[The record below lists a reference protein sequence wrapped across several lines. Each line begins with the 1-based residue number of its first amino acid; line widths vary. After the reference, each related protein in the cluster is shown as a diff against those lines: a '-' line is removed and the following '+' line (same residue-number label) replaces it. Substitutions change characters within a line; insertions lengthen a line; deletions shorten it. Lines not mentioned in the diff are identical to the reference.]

1 MRSDRESETASG
13 VAAPRRNAGASSVNV
28 AARREQQPTGRGLTL
43 SDFESHHGGW
53 SGVLA
58 PLTAGQD
65 LSAEQTEAAMAEI
78 LAGNATSAQIAGFI
92 VGLRMKGETVEEM
105 AGLLTAM
112 QDAAERVP
120 LADVDGVIDTCGT
133 GGDRSHSINVSTIAA
148 FVVAGAGAKVCK
160 HGNRAAS
167 SACGSADVLEGLGV
181 AIEVTPDVVARCVEE
196 AGIGFCFAMRFHPA
210 MRHAGP
216 TRKELGVPTVFNFLG
231 PLANPA
237 RVRRQVLGVSDK
249 HMAEKMAGV
258 LRARGSERAL
268 VVFGH
273 DGLDELTTTTT
284 STVVELGEDGELR
297 RYELDPA
304 AHGLRRADPNALRGG
319 DVGSN
324 VAATE
329 AVLGGGAGPHRDIV
343 VLNAAAGLM
352 VAGVAEDIAEGLELA
367 AAAIDDGRAANAL
380 ERLITLSNSG

>member
-1 MRSDRESETASG
+1 MR
-13 VAAPRRNAGASSVNV
+13 
-28 AARREQQPTGRGLTL
+28 
-43 SDFESHHGGW
+43 
-53 SGVLA
+53 
-58 PLTAGQD
+58 
-65 LSAEQTEAAMAEI
+65 EI
-78 LAGNATSAQIAGFI
+78 LAGEASPAQIAGFI
-92 VGLRMKGETVEEM
+92 VALRMKGETVDEM
-105 AGLLTAM
+105 AGLLSAM
-112 QDAAERVP
+112 QDASELVP
-120 LADVDGVIDTCGT
+120 LSSLDGVIDTCGT

-181 AIEVTPDVVARCVEE
+181 AIEIEPAAVARCVEE
-196 AGIGFCFAMRFHPA
+196 AGIGFCFARRFHPA

-216 TRKELGVPTVFNFLG
+216 VRAELGVPTVFNFLG

-258 LRARGSERAL
+258 LRARGAERAL

-284 STVVELGEDGELR
+284 STVVELGTAGELR

-304 AHGLRRADPNALRGG
+304 AYGLSRAEPSALRGG
-319 DVGSN
+319 DVDSN
-324 VAATE
+324 VNAIRG
-329 AVLGGGAGPHRDIV
+329 VLAGEPGPHRDIV
-343 VLNAAAGLM
+343 VLNAAAGLLA
-352 VAGVAEDIAEGLELA
+352 AGRVDDIADGLTAA

-380 ERLITLSNSG
+380 DQLVKVSNA